1 MAVTVT
7 WETLRE
13 LAGFRS
19 EQGLALTLY
28 LDLDP
33 STSPTPAAVD
43 TRFNSLL
50 TEVEKRHLSGGD
62 DAQRRR
68 AIRANLER
76 VREWWE
82 GDFDRD
88 GARSMAVFVSAVDSY
103 WRELALPEPVRD
115 HFHLDRDLS
124 LAPLVAQVSGL
135 EGTLVAVMNRER
147 GQVFRLRAGRLEEIL
162 DGSDEVPGQHDQGG
176 WSQARYQRH
185 IQKLVL
191 EHLKAVGDEID
202 KRVRR
207 ARGPQLVIVAPEEL
221 RPEIEAA
228 LATETREAIV
238 GWATAEAHAGPS
250 ELVEVA
256 RPVLDRAHALRE
268 QEAVERFREE
278 LGRNARACA
287 GWQDTLEAA
296 SDARVEQLL
305 VAEGPERPAYR
316 CPGCGRAS
324 TEAGSCPLDGTQ
336 LEEHDGLELAVH
348 HTLAQGGTVLTVA
361 GDVLGGEGIGAL
373 LRF

>member
-19 EQGLALTLY
+19 EQGCALSLY

-33 STSPTPAAVD
+33 SSSPTPAVID

-50 TEVEKRHLSGGD
+50 SEVEKRHLSDGD
-62 DAQRRR
+62 DGQRQR
-68 AIRANLER
+68 AIRADLQR

-82 GDFDRD
+82 TDFDRD
-88 GARSMAVFVSAVDSY
+88 GARGLAVFVSVVDSY
-103 WRELALPEPVRD
+103 WRELALPRSVGD
-115 HFHLDRDLS
+115 HFHLDKELS
-124 LAPLVAQVSGL
+124 IAPLVSQVSGH
-135 EGTLVAVMNRER
+135 EGALVAVMNRER
-147 GQVFRLRAGRLEEIL
+147 GQIFRLRAGRLEEIV
-162 DGSDEVPGQHDQGG
+162 DESDDVPGQHDQGG

-185 IQKLVL
+185 IAKLVM

-228 LATETREAIV
+228 LATETRDAIV
-238 GWATAEAHAGPS
+238 GWAAAEAHAGPS
-250 ELVEVA
+250 ELLAVV
-256 RPVLDRAHALRE
+256 RPVLDHALALRE
-268 QEAVERFREE
+268 QEALERWREE
-278 LGRNARACA
+278 MGKNARACA
-287 GWQDTLEAA
+287 GWHDTLEAA

-305 VAEGPERPAYR
+305 VAERAKRAAFR
-316 CPGCGRAS
+316 CPKCGR
-324 TEAGSCPLDGTQ
+324 GSAEPGPCPLDGTT
-336 LEEHDGLELAVH
+336 LEAHEGVELAVH

-361 GDVLGGEGIGAL
+361 GDLLGGQGIGAL